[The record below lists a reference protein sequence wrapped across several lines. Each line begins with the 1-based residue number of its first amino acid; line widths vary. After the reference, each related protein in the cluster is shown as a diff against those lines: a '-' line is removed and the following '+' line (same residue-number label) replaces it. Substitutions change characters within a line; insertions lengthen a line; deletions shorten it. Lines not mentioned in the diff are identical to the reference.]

1 MSLKTNYLDDVLTA
15 DMGGK
20 RHYVLEQNEDETVS
34 LKDMSTYAQTG
45 DSFGAEEIN
54 QICMMI
60 NQLVDAL
67 NGYSLRI
74 VDAKPA
80 TQEEGVIY
88 FVRKAGS

>member
-1 MSLKTNYLDDVLTA
+1 MSLKVNYLDDVLTA

-20 RHYVLEQNEDETVS
+20 RRYRLEQNEDGTVS
-34 LKDMSTYAQTG
+34 IKDMSTYAQIG

-54 QICMMI
+54 QICTRI
-60 NQLVDAL
+60 NQIVDAL

-80 TQEEGVIY
+80 VQEEGVIY